1 MKMEIDIMLFRAAA
15 CTAAGLTIAG
25 MAFTAGVGLGVAA
38 VGGACLARQAMK
50 KRRDSHSWK
59 DDHHDTL
66 PSADAMPDEG
76 EAMPGANPA

>member
-1 MKMEIDIMLFRAAA
+1 MEIDMLFRAAA

-50 KRRDSHSWK
+50 KRQASQSWK
-59 DDHHDTL
+59 DDHHDNL

-76 EAMPGANPA
+76 EPMPGINPA